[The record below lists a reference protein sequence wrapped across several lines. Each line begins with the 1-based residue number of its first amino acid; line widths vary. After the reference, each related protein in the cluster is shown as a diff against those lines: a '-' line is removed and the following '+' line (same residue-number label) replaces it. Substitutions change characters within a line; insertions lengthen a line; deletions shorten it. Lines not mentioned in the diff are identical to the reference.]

1 MMFARSLSPA
11 WQGMNV
17 RTFGLFAVAVAAVFG
32 GLVFFSRPA
41 AAATCNFRSVGNNN
55 FNTSGNWSCGAVP
68 TAADDV
74 LVGAGTTTNL
84 SASVTVSNVSVSG
97 TLNAVASLLQ
107 VTTST
112 SIDAGGVVTSTSG
125 ILALN
130 TVTSTGSLG
139 TLTGIITV
147 SSTFQNNG
155 YFGLAG
161 GTATTTGAFTNAVS
175 GRINGGGGILA
186 FLGDYLDSGAFT
198 AATGTVRVGGTAN
211 QNIAGELYNLF
222 VSLKTEG
229 TATFAASTTIL
240 STLNAN
246 GAGGTVSGGSTALTV
261 VGAATVLSGASVS
274 STSGTLTFNAA
285 VTSTGSL
292 GSTSGNMQL
301 DSTLQNNGWFAI
313 GSGTSTFAD
322 TVTNAVS
329 GTINNNTGVLRF
341 AADFTNA
348 GTFNANT
355 GTTRYIDYGAANNG
369 NVAAVTYYNLIID
382 KDDGFVATL
391 TGGTTVSNAFT
402 LSLGI
407 LSVNT
412 RTFTVS
418 GTYTN
423 SGGQVTISSG
433 TIVHALTSNAFTT
446 SSGGAT
452 STAQI
457 TFTSGGGLYVTLQDN
472 NRNLS
477 ATNTETMTVTASVTS
492 ASGSDSETLTLTE
505 TGNATGIFRNTTA
518 FPLSYV
524 VNATTNDGTLTVNA
538 SDTGTVSYTDTYD
551 ATDTGTDTITITLAT
566 SAPAGTTTTGG
577 GGLAAAGGGGSSG
590 LVPVTTEFQEVVV
603 DGAVIPVH
611 TLVKLV
617 CPAGAGVNHPCTA
630 VYYVSTQGKRHAFPN
645 AKVYFT
651 WYPDFSGVQLI
662 NETQMAGIPLG
673 MNVTYKPGVKM
684 VKFTTDLK
692 VYAVEKGG
700 NLRWVT
706 SEALAIA
713 LYGTAWNTMIDDIDD
728 AFYVNYRFG
737 NDISST
743 ADYNPATAK
752 ASVTYPSD
760 SLQR

>member
-1 MMFARSLSPA
+1 M
-11 WQGMNV
+11 
-17 RTFGLFAVAVAAVFG
+17 
-32 GLVFFSRPA
+32 
-41 AAATCNFRSVGNNN
+41 
-55 FNTSGNWSCGAVP
+55 
-68 TAADDV
+68 
-74 LVGAGTTTNL
+74 
-84 SASVTVSNVSVSG
+84 
-97 TLNAVASLLQ
+97 
-107 VTTST
+107 
-112 SIDAGGVVTSTSG
+112 TSTSG

-261 VGAATVLSGASVS
+261 VGVATILSGASVS

-285 VTSTGSL
+285 VSSTGSL
-292 GSTSGNMQL
+292 GSTSGNMAF
-301 DSTLQNNGWFAI
+301 DSTLQNNKLFAI
-313 GSGTSTFAD
+313 GSGTATTTGD
-322 TVTNAVS
+322 LTNATS
-329 GTINNNTGVLRF
+329 GTVNNNTGTLVLV
-341 AADFTNA
+341 ANFTNT

-355 GTTRYIDYGAANNG
+355 GTVRMHGGNAQNLAA
-369 NVAAVTYYNLIID
+369 ATYYKLTVQ
-382 KDDGFVATL
+382 KSDGTVGTL
-391 TGGTTVSNAFT
+391 VGSTTVSNAY
-402 LSLGI
+402 SLVTGI
-407 LSVNT
+407 LSVNS

-446 SSGGAT
+446 SDGSAT
-452 STAQI
+452 STARI

-505 TGNATGIFRNTTA
+505 TAVASGIFRNATA

-577 GGLAAAGGGGSSG
+577 GGLASAGGGGSSG
-590 LVPVTTEFQEVVV
+590 LPPVTTEFQEVVV